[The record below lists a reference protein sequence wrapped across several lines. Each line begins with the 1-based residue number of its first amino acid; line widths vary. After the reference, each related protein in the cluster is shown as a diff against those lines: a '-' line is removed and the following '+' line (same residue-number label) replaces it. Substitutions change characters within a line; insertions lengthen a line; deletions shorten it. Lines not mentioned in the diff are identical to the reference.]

1 MLDESKSDLHT
12 AATPAL
18 DEITSYAE
26 LEALRQSAAQK
37 LEDVY
42 EAAQRELTNL
52 LASARNADAWD
63 GETVTQPEQ
72 KDGVYQIGTPAELAA
87 RKELNDNTVSASA
100 KAVLTA
106 DIDPRLLRVDAHRT
120 DERPRPIAAAS
131 TDRATPFPACTSARQ
146 APAMPA

>member
-52 LASARNADAWD
+52 LASARNLRNRMD
-63 GETVTQPEQ
+63 GETVTQHEQ
-72 KDGVYQIGTPAELAA
+72 KDGVYRSVRRQSLPGSQ
-87 RKELNDNTVSASA
+87 R
-100 KAVLTA
+100 
-106 DIDPRLLRVDAHRT
+106 
-120 DERPRPIAAAS
+120 AS
-131 TDRATPFPACTSARQ
+131 TTTPFRPPPRRS
-146 APAMPA
+146 